1 MISSLL
7 CFVMSTPSPEVSI
20 RDEIKVLK
28 FCLKEPTT
36 TSENI
41 KEENELTKLTN
52 LLTSNLNTWIKE
64 NEISKLTTS
73 LNAWMNRGGKEQATA
88 RLADLI
94 IILRTT
100 IIMIITYL
108 IFVIFLHRQNFW
120 RIKFTLK
127 NT

>member
-1 MISSLL
+1 MLLKILLISSLL
-7 CFVMSTPSPEVSI
+7 YFVMSTPSPEVSI
-20 RDEIKVLK
+20 RDENKALK

-52 LLTSNLNTWIKE
+52 LLTSNLNTWIEE
-64 NEISKLTTS
+64 NELAKLTTS

-94 IILRTT
+94 II
-100 IIMIITYL
+100 
-108 IFVIFLHRQNFW
+108 
-120 RIKFTLK
+120 
-127 NT
+127 

>member
-64 NEISKLTTS
+64 NELSKLTTS

-94 IILRTT
+94 IILRTI
-100 IIMIITYL
+100 IIMIIIIININLQTG
-108 IFVIFLHRQNFW
+108 LHR
-120 RIKFTLK
+120 RG
-127 NT
+127 

>member
-7 CFVMSTPSPEVSI
+7 CFAMSTPSPEVSV
-20 RDEIKVLK
+20 RDELKALK

-73 LNAWMNRGGKEQATA
+73 LNAWTTRGGEEQATA

-94 IILRTT
+94 IILRTIIT
-100 IIMIITYL
+100 IMIIIIVNINLQTG
-108 IFVIFLHRQNFW
+108 LHR
-120 RIKFTLK
+120 RG
-127 NT
+127 